1 MPHPPLPVCSLIPPR
16 SIIRSM
22 LTLRSFVATPVC
34 LLVLTTAGALFSQT
48 KHGAV
53 ERIKVHAKS
62 LEGNL
67 EGDSP
72 DRDVLVY
79 LPDGYGASGNRRYPV
94 VYMLHGFTDNPDNW
108 WGVHQHFI
116 NLPAVLDKGLSAPSM
131 REFLLVMPDSY
142 TAYQGSMYSNSVTTG
157 DWEDFVA
164 KELVSYIDAHYRTI
178 PTAAARGLSGHSMG
192 GYGAI
197 KIGMRHPE
205 VFSSLYVLSPCCM
218 SAPNPEGAGRGGR
231 AETIHTKEDVAK
243 ADFGTKATLAEAAAW
258 SPDPKNPPLFFDLPT
273 KDGQF
278 QPDVAAR
285 WAANAPLAMVYQY
298 ISNLKRLHAL
308 AIDVGEQDGLSHDV
322 RILDGILTQFDVPH
336 IFETYPGD
344 HTNHVADRVETK
356 VVPFFSQNL
365 SFDQPKR

>member
-1 MPHPPLPVCSLIPPR
+1 MRKLRPDIP
-16 SIIRSM
+16 
-22 LTLRSFVATPVC
+22 FAVF
-34 LLVLTTAGALFSQT
+34 LLAAVPAGLLFSQNAGAP

-53 ERIKVHAKS
+53 ERIKIHAKS

-79 LPDGYGASGNRRYPV
+79 LPESYRAGNRRYPV

-108 WGVHQHFI
+108 WGFKPHFI
-116 NLPAVLDKGLSAPSM
+116 NLPAVLDKAFSDGST
-131 REFLLVMPDSY
+131 REVLVVMPDAF

-164 KELVSYIDAHYRTI
+164 RELVAYIDAHYRTI
-178 PTAAARGLSGHSMG
+178 PLAASRGLAGHSMG

-205 VFSSLYVLSPCCM
+205 VYSSVYVLSPCCM
-218 SAPNPEGAGRGGR
+218 SAPNPTAGRGGGR
-231 AETIHTKEDVAK
+231 AESIRTMEDVAK

-258 SPDPKNPPLFFDLPT
+258 SPDPKNPPLYFDLPT
-273 KDGQF
+273 KDGQY
-278 QPDVAAR
+278 QADVAAR

-298 ISNLKRLHAL
+298 ISNLRRLHAL
-308 AIDVGEQDGLSHDV
+308 AVDVGLQDGLSRDV
-322 RILDGILTQFDVPH
+322 KVLDTILTDFNVPH
-336 IFETYPGD
+336 IYETYSGD
-344 HTNHVADRVETK
+344 HTNHIADRVETK
-356 VVPFFSQNL
+356 AMPFFSRNL
-365 SFDQPKR
+365 SFEQPVR